1 MEEVAEEQS
10 LKFPT
15 VEQLMDEADKLNK
28 VIQETPESPF
38 DTESEIKVVKSFF
51 TSHISKLKY
60 QTIYDSEETADIH
73 EGSDSDL
80 QSMPDDDLRAVSGF
94 HTADSGDTHEN
105 EVSKSDHIFQ
115 DDNASTEHLTKF
127 KSSLPAL
134 VTDSLKEQ
142 LPSLLSDAL
151 KDTLPQLLKDS
162 IKSSVSKSI
171 TEELPH
177 VEARVQK
184 NLQYQLPNL
193 LLKPMYKEFNAF
205 NKLESQRFVLLQKE
219 LSKSLHKNMKK
230 SIRLKVRKGMK
241 EVRDK
246 LSCCTST
253 VATNSQHVQDLR
265 VMFKD
270 MVSLLEAA
278 EVFKTLVHK
287 VDLATP
293 KK

>member
-1 MEEVAEEQS
+1 
-10 LKFPT
+10 
-15 VEQLMDEADKLNK
+15 
-28 VIQETPESPF
+28 
-38 DTESEIKVVKSFF
+38 
-51 TSHISKLKY
+51 
-60 QTIYDSEETADIH
+60 
-73 EGSDSDL
+73 
-80 QSMPDDDLRAVSGF
+80 MPDDNPRFVLGF
-94 HTADSGDTHEN
+94 HTADSDDTHEN
-105 EVSKSDHIFQ
+105 EVSDYDHIFQ
-115 DDNASTEHLTKF
+115 DDNASAEHLSLPDHMDHIYEEVSSLHSRLRYMESSIVQHVSAEF
-127 KSSLPAL
+127 KSSLSAL

-205 NKLESQRFVLLQKE
+205 TKLESQRFVLLQKE
-219 LSKSLHKNMKK
+219 LSKSLHKNLKK
-230 SIRLKVRKGMK
+230 SIILKVRKGMK

-253 VATNSQHVQDLR
+253 VATNSQHVHYLR

-270 MVSLLEAA
+270 M
-278 EVFKTLVHK
+278 
-287 VDLATP
+287 
-293 KK
+293 